1 MNTIQVIGKV
11 TRKPEMD
18 GEITRM
24 ELASFDNQDPRPIW
38 FKVSVKGHKKLMASI
53 KKESLVAI
61 TGSMKS
67 MRWPNP
73 ATKVTYRT
81 LVLCATSVHLLED
94 FKDRLSIV
102 HQDEAKPSLEC
113 RIRDL
118 DCGPIQQDIISAKW
132 SEFCKRNQRS
142 GGSLA

>member
-1 MNTIQVIGKV
+1 MNTIQVIGK
-11 TRKPEMD
+11 
-18 GEITRM
+18 ITREPKIDGDITRI

-67 MRWPNP
+67 MHWPNP

-94 FKDRLSIV
+94 FRNRLSIV
-102 HQDEAKPSLEC
+102 HQDEAKPSVGRQIEP
-113 RIRDL
+113 DL
-118 DCGPIQQDIISAKW
+118 TGA
-132 SEFCKRNQRS
+132 RRA
-142 GGSLA
+142 GGLLA

>member
-1 MNTIQVIGKV
+1 MNTIQAIGKV
-11 TRKPEMD
+11 TREPEID

-24 ELASFDNQDPRPIW
+24 EFASFDNQDPRPIW

-53 KKESLVAI
+53 KKESL
-61 TGSMKS
+61 MKS
-67 MRWPNP
+67 MHWPNP

-94 FKDRLSIV
+94 FKERLSIV
-102 HQDEAKPSLEC
+102 HQDEAKLSVGRQNEQYLT
-113 RIRDL
+113 
-118 DCGPIQQDIISAKW
+118 SAK
-132 SEFCKRNQRS
+132 RS

>member
-1 MNTIQVIGKV
+1 MNTIQTIGKI
-11 TRKPEMD
+11 TREPEID

-67 MRWPNP
+67 MHWSNP
-73 ATKVTYRT
+73 ATKATYRT
-81 LVLCATSVHLLED
+81 LILCATSVHLLED

-102 HQDEAKPSLEC
+102 HQNEAKPSVG
-113 RIRDL
+113 RQI
-118 DCGPIQQDIISAKW
+118 GPIEQYLTSAK
-132 SEFCKRNQRS
+132 RS

>member
-11 TRKPEMD
+11 TREPEID
-18 GEITRM
+18 GDITRM

-67 MRWPNP
+67 MHWPNP

-94 FKDRLSIV
+94 FRNCLSIV
-102 HQDEAKPSLEC
+102 HQDEAKPSVGRQIEP
-113 RIRDL
+113 DL
-118 DCGPIQQDIISAKW
+118 TGTRRA
-132 SEFCKRNQRS
+132 
-142 GGSLA
+142 GGLLA

>member
-1 MNTIQVIGKV
+1 
-11 TRKPEMD
+11 
-18 GEITRM
+18 
-24 ELASFDNQDPRPIW
+24 
-38 FKVSVKGHKKLMASI
+38 MANI

-67 MRWPNP
+67 MHWPNP

-102 HQDEAKPSLEC
+102 HQDEAKPSVEC

-118 DCGPIQQDIISAKW
+118 DRRAIEQHITSAK
-132 SEFCKRNQRS
+132 RS
-142 GGSLA
+142 GGLLA

>member
-11 TRKPEMD
+11 TREPIID
-18 GEITRM
+18 GDITRM
-24 ELASFDNQDPRPIW
+24 ELASFENFDSRPIW
-38 FKVSVKGHKKLMASI
+38 FKVSVKGNQKLMESI
-53 KKESLVAI
+53 RKESLVAI
-61 TGSMKS
+61 TGSMKF
-67 MRWPNP
+67 MHWPNP

-102 HQDEAKPSLEC
+102 HQEEAKPSVGRQIEQYLT
-113 RIRDL
+113 
-118 DCGPIQQDIISAKW
+118 SAK
-132 SEFCKRNQRS
+132 RS

>member
-1 MNTIQVIGKV
+1 MNTIQAIGKV
-11 TRKPEMD
+11 TREPEID

-67 MRWPNP
+67 MHWPNP

-94 FKDRLSIV
+94 FRNRLSIV
-102 HQDEAKPSLEC
+102 HQDEAKPSVGRQIEP
-113 RIRDL
+113 DL
-118 DCGPIQQDIISAKW
+118 TGA
-132 SEFCKRNQRS
+132 RRS
-142 GGSLA
+142 GGLLA

>member
-11 TRKPEMD
+11 TREPEID

-67 MRWPNP
+67 MHWPNP

-94 FKDRLSIV
+94 FRNRLSIV
-102 HQDEAKPSLEC
+102 HQDEAKLSVGRQIEP
-113 RIRDL
+113 DL
-118 DCGPIQQDIISAKW
+118 TGA
-132 SEFCKRNQRS
+132 RRA
-142 GGSLA
+142 GGLLA